1 MPNDL
6 ELELAIR
13 DFYVRNGEK
22 MLRDLVTAGTLGA
35 CPSACPRGAA

>member
-22 MLRDLVTAGTLGA
+22 MLRDLVIALGRDNMREHY
-35 CPSACPRGAA
+35 CPVNN